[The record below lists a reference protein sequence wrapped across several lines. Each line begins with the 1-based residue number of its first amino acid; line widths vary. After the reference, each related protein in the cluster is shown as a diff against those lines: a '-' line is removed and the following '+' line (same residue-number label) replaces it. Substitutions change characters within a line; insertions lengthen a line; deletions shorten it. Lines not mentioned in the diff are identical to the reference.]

1 MDADRSPID
10 AGTPVVF
17 DSMVIATALLGVTE
31 LRDESIR
38 AIEAAQEIWVP
49 DSCRAEIVNIV
60 WQWVQFRDVTIDTGI
75 EVLWDAETLFTQVV
89 PAPALWDQALEL
101 AVEREHPAY
110 DTLFV
115 ALAAIQGSQVVAYDS
130 DMIKKF
136 PEYSISVPDFLDRF
150 SASSAR
156 LPMV

>member
-1 MDADRSPID
+1 
-10 AGTPVVF
+10 
-17 DSMVIATALLGVTE
+17 MVIAYALLGVTE
-31 LRDESIR
+31 FRDEAIR
-38 AIEAAQEIWVP
+38 AIEAAHEIWVP
-49 DSCRAEIVNIV
+49 DSCRAELVNIV
-60 WQWVQFRDVTIDTGI
+60 WQWVQFRNVTLDSGI

-115 ALAAIQGSQVVAYDS
+115 ALAAIRGSQVVTYDS

-136 PEYSISVPDFLDRF
+136 PEYSISVPDYLD
-150 SASSAR
+150 SYSTS
-156 LPMV
+156 